1 MYRIEK
7 DSMGEVKISQDKYW
21 GAQTQ
26 RSLENFPISNETFPN
41 EFIHNYAHLKKACAK
56 ANESLGKLDEKKS
69 QAICE
74 ACDEIIDGRF
84 DEHFPLKV
92 WQTGSGTQTNMNVNE
107 VIANRATELLG
118 GGLGDKLVHPNDDVN
133 MGQSS
138 NDTFPTAMQISA
150 ALSCRSNLIPSLK
163 SFESSLTRKAEE
175 FKNEYKIG
183 RTHLMD
189 AVPMT
194 VGQEFGTWASQVK
207 QARESLEHI
216 IAWCEELPIGGTAI
230 GTGLNTSRSFSS
242 LVVEEL
248 NESLGADFTASSN
261 KFSKIA
267 SHDDLL
273 GLSGSLKICASTLM
287 KIANDIRL
295 LGSGPRCGL
304 SELLLPEN
312 EPGSSIMPGKVNP
325 TQCEAMS
332 MACAQVVG
340 NDCAISFGAMHGH
353 LQLNAYKPLI
363 LHNILKSIRLLNDSV
378 SSFEK
383 RCLKGIKLNQNK
395 LKQYKENSLMIVTA
409 LAPKIG
415 YEKASKIAHN
425 AYENETSI
433 WEEVEKEG
441 LMELK
446 DFQAIIDFDKMANPK

>member
-1 MYRIEK
+1 MHRIEK
-7 DSMGEVKISQDKYW
+7 DSMGELKISQEKYW

-26 RSLENFPISNETFPN
+26 RSLENFPISNETFPS

-56 ANESLGKLDEKKS
+56 ANESLGRLDSKKS
-69 QAICE
+69 QAIGD
-74 ACDEIIDGRF
+74 ACDEIIDGKF

-107 VIANRATELLG
+107 VVANRATELLG
-118 GGLGDKLVHPNDDVN
+118 GKLGQKLVHPNDDVN

-138 NDTFPTAMQISA
+138 NDTFPTVMQISA
-150 ALSCRSNLIPSLK
+150 ALKCRLSLIPSLK
-163 SFESSLTRKAEE
+163 SFERSLSLKAEE
-175 FKNEYKIG
+175 FSKEHKIG

-194 VGQEFGTWASQVK
+194 VGQEFSAWASQVD
-207 QARESLEHI
+207 QAREGLEKLVP
-216 IAWCEELPIGGTAI
+216 WCEELPIGGTAI
-230 GTGLNTSRSFSS
+230 GTGLNTSKSFSE

-248 NESLGADFTASSN
+248 NEYLGADFRSCPN

-273 GLSGSLKICASTLM
+273 GLSGALKVCASTLM

-304 SELLLPEN
+304 AELLLPEN

-325 TQCEAMS
+325 TQCEAMT
-332 MACAQVVG
+332 MACAQVIG
-340 NDCAISFGAMHGH
+340 NDVAVSFGGMHGQ

-363 LHNILKSIRLLNDSV
+363 IHNVLKSADLLNDAV
-378 SSFEK
+378 SSFER
-383 RCLKGIKLNQNK
+383 RCLKGIRLNK
-395 LKQYKENSLMIVTA
+395 LRLQQYRENSLMVVTA
-409 LAPKIG
+409 IAPKIG

-433 WEEVEKEG
+433 WDEVKKEG
-441 LMELK
+441 LMSLEEYE
-446 DFQAIIDFDKMANPK
+446 AIVNFEKMANPR